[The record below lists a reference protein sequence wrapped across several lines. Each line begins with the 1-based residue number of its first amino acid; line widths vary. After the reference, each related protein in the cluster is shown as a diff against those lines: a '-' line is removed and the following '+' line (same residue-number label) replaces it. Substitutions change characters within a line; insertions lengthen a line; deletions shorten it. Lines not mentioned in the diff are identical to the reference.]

1 VQKQGGEVVDLAQ
14 KTFRVFTIVDDEPH
28 S

>member
-14 KTFRVFTIVDDEPH
+14 KTFRDFTTDIDESH